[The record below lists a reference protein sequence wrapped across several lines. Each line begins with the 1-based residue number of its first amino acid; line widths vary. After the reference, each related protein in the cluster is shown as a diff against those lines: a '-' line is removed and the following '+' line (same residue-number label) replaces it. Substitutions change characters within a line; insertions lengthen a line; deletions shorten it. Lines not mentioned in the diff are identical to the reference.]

1 MQREFWARQAGRGLG
16 LIIGLA
22 IVLSL
27 FAGAAPKPFQA
38 PALAKPGEA
47 ALDATGEI
55 LGVVSRLRHLSV
67 LHPVKS
73 GMKTHDEI
81 EQSVIRDLDEST
93 TPAEFEASSKTLVKL
108 GLIPK
113 GFHLRDYVV
122 KLLREQV
129 AGFYE
134 PKTKE
139 FYLASWLPISEQKSV
154 MAHELTHALQDQ
166 HFNLRRFEK
175 WPKGDS
181 DAELAAH
188 ALVEGEATVVMFEYA
203 GEQEGVHLDV
213 TRLGSLTEKMLEQDD
228 TNDSSKYPVL
238 SQAPLVLRENLQ
250 FPYVYGVGFV

>member
-47 ALDATGEI
+47 ALVATGEV

-93 TPAEFEASSKTLVKL
+93 TPAEFEASSKTLLKL

-113 GFHLRDYVV
+113 GFQLRDYVV

-129 AGFYE
+129 AGFYD

-139 FYLASWLPISEQKSV
+139 FYLAAWLPISEQKRV
-154 MAHELTHALQDQ
+154 MAHELVHALQDQ
-166 HFNLRRFEK
+166 HFNLRRFDK

-181 DAELAAH
+181 DAEMAAH
-188 ALVEGEATVVMFEYA
+188 ALIEGDATVLMYQYDID
-203 GEQEGVHLDV
+203 EQGLKISVS
-213 TRLGSLTEKMLEQDD
+213 RLPSLTD
-228 TNDSSKYPVL
+228 
-238 SQAPLVLRENLQ
+238 
-250 FPYVYGVGFV
+250 